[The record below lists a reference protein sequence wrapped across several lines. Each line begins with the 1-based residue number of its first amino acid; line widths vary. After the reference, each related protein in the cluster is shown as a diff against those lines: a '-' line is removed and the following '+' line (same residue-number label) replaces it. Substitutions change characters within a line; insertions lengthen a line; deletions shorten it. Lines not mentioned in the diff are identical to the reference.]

1 MKKMVW
7 LILLVMAISLFVVAR
22 PVVAQPS
29 EPLDVRRVVASQLGF
44 WGEFF
49 KRLVL
54 YGKPCVVFS
63 AETHLGVETT
73 FAERI
78 LTNKV
83 DLIGGFT
90 LKNEERGK
98 FFMGLQ
104 YNGFTKQPAGIW
116 KIFETLRP
124 TIYLVEGDWFF
135 GVGYKFLNEGG

>member
-7 LILLVMAISLFVVAR
+7 VILLVMVISLFAVAR
-22 PVVAQPS
+22 PAVAQPT
-29 EPLDVRRVVASQLGF
+29 EPLDVRRAVGGQLLF

-49 KRLVL
+49 KRIVL

-90 LKNEERGK
+90 LANEERGK

-104 YNGFTKQPAGIW
+104 YNGFRQLGQPAGIW

-135 GVGYKFLNEGG
+135 GAGYKFLN